1 MSLTKTSFSMTVGSV
16 VNILDFIPFAEHAA
30 IAAGTSSFDCLPAIT
45 AAIASVTI
53 GTGYYTSGPAVF
65 FPVGYYYVG
74 GSIQLK
80 KQVKLFGTVAGMPDG
95 EPVRLVFPADTKGII
110 VNTYNTLNGGVDP
123 AAPNSVGADGT
134 IIENLTLVGGGG
146 TDATAH
152 GIWLRARATI
162 RNVTIDLFK
171 GNGVNIVASAGG
183 GGALEGNANNFA
195 IDTMRIVR
203 CGGHGV
209 FINGADVN
217 AGVAK
222 GIDVSNNAG
231 WGIFDSSF
239 LGNTH
244 IAHHA
249 DQNALGAFKS
259 DDPNARNLWLGCYSE
274 GSQPTSQLAFPS
286 QVVGG
291 LHGAGITG
299 TFINNLEIPTRVQG
313 SATAVTGQTVT
324 FAAGGVDPADGTVLS
339 LTSSDEPSFPFRLK
353 YSLGRWFMNWANS
366 SFQLLNIYN
375 EQATIANGYAR
386 NSTNGKIGL
395 VDFYHGDYTQ
405 MKYRGVG
412 SAAPT
417 TGTWLQG
424 DIVFDTAPVAGGTIG
439 FVCTT
444 AGTPGTWKTWG
455 AITP

>member
-1 MSLTKTSFSMTVGSV
+1 
-16 VNILDFIPFAEHAA
+16 
-30 IAAGTSSFDCLPAIT
+30 
-45 AAIASVTI
+45 
-53 GTGYYTSGPAVF
+53 
-65 FPVGYYYVG
+65 
-74 GSIQLK
+74 
-80 KQVKLFGTVAGMPDG
+80 MPDG
-95 EPVRLVFPADTKGII
+95 EPVRLVFPANTKGII

-146 TDATAH
+146 TDVTAH

-183 GGALEGNANNFA
+183 GGALEGNANHFA

-209 FINGADVN
+209 FIDGADAN

-222 GIDVSNNAG
+222 GIDVTNNAG

-249 DQNALGAFKS
+249 DQNTLGAFKS
-259 DDPNARNLWLGCYSE
+259 DDANARNLWLGCYSE
-274 GSQPTSQLAFPS
+274 SSQPASQLAFPS

-299 TFINNLEIPTRVQG
+299 TFINNLEIPTRV
-313 SATAVTGQTVT
+313 
-324 FAAGGVDPADGTVLS
+324 
-339 LTSSDEPSFPFRLK
+339 
-353 YSLGRWFMNWANS
+353 
-366 SFQLLNIYN
+366 
-375 EQATIANGYAR
+375 
-386 NSTNGKIGL
+386 
-395 VDFYHGDYTQ
+395 
-405 MKYRGVG
+405 
-412 SAAPT
+412 
-417 TGTWLQG
+417 
-424 DIVFDTAPVAGGTIG
+424 
-439 FVCTT
+439 
-444 AGTPGTWKTWG
+444 
-455 AITP
+455 